1 MTGFMTFSSHGF
13 LRLAWPWGWWIL
25 VPHRIAKTLIPPNS
39 HPHTTAMRKFP
50 SLLALTAALFVPVAQ
65 AELTTNQV
73 FNVNFADGSYTN
85 GRIVATNLG
94 IYQGNWQQTSTTT
107 NNGPFI
113 TNNNQ
118 AVLPSG
124 ATGQD
129 IWKAFTSNTI
139 VVPTNNFGGY
149 LQTRINFSI
158 RNATTNGDY
167 FFHLSAVTN
176 PSPGSGFPQRLFAK
190 SDTSTNLFLGLSG
203 VSGTATYGTNPL
215 SLNTTYN
222 AVIQWSFL
230 DGTNNDTLSLFVD
243 PTDPI
248 LTNNAVYAATA
259 FSSEV
264 SSVAAANLRIGGSLT
279 TPGVRVNSIEVATV
293 IPEPSTYAML
303 ALAGAGFA
311 GYVIRRRRR

>member
-1 MTGFMTFSSHGF
+1 MLTLELVNFDFVLS
-13 LRLAWPWGWWIL
+13 RLDTP
-25 VPHRIAKTLIPPNS
+25 VSNS
-39 HPHTTAMRKFP
+39 HPHTTAMKKFP

-94 IYQGNWQQTSTTT
+94 IYQGDWQQTSTAT

-139 VVPTNNFGGY
+139 VVRTNNFGGY
-149 LQTRINFSI
+149 LQTKINFSI
-158 RNATTNGDY
+158 TSATTNGDY
-167 FFHLSAVTN
+167 FFHLSTITN
-176 PSPGSGFPQRLFAK
+176 TTSGFPQRLFAK
-190 SDTSTNLFLGLSG
+190 SDGSTNLFLGLSAN
-203 VSGTATYGTNPL
+203 SGTGTYGTNPL

-248 LTNNAVYAATA
+248 LTNNAVYAAAA
-259 FSSEV
+259 FTVDV
-264 SSVAAANLRIGGSLT
+264 SSVAAANLRIGGANAA
-279 TPGVRVNSIEVATV
+279 PGVLVNSIEVATV
-293 IPEPSTYAML
+293 VPEPSTYAML

>member
-1 MTGFMTFSSHGF
+1 MGFCAWRGLGAVGL
-13 LRLAWPWGWWIL
+13 LRG
-25 VPHRIAKTLIPPNS
+25 HRIAKTLIPPNS
-39 HPHTTAMRKFP
+39 HPHTTAMKKFP

-73 FNVNFADGSYTN
+73 FNVNFADGNYTN
-85 GRIVATNLG
+85 GRIVVTNLG
-94 IYQGNWQQTSTTT
+94 INQGGWQQTSTVT

-139 VVPTNNFGGY
+139 VVRTNNFGGY
-149 LQTRINFSI
+149 LQTKINFSI
-158 RNATTNGDY
+158 TNGASTNGDY
-167 FFHLSAVTN
+167 FFHLSTITN
-176 PSPGSGFPQRLFAK
+176 TTSGFPQRLFAK
-190 SDTSTNLFLGLSG
+190 SDGSTNIFLGISASSSTG
-203 VSGTATYGTNPL
+203 IYGTNPL

-222 AVIQWSFL
+222 AVIQWSFSE
-230 DGTNNDTLSLFVD
+230 TNNDTLSLFVD

-259 FSSEV
+259 FSTDV
-264 SSVAAANLRIGGSLT
+264 SSVAAANLRIGGGAT
-279 TPGVRVNSIEVATV
+279 TPGVLVNSIEVGTV
-293 IPEPSTYAML
+293 VPEPSTYAML

>member
-1 MTGFMTFSSHGF
+1 MKK
-13 LRLAWPWGWWIL
+13 L
-25 VPHRIAKTLIPPNS
+25 
-39 HPHTTAMRKFP
+39 P

-94 IYQGNWQQTSTTT
+94 IYQGGWQQTSTTT

-149 LQTRINFSI
+149 LQTKINFSI
-158 RNATTNGDY
+158 TSATTNGDY
-167 FFHLSAVTN
+167 FFHLSTITN
-176 PSPGSGFPQRLFAK
+176 TTSGFPQRLFAK
-190 SDTSTNLFLGLSG
+190 SDGSTNLFLGLSANSSTG
-203 VSGTATYGTNPL
+203 VFGTNPL

-222 AVIQWSFL
+222 AVIQWSFS
-230 DGTNNDTLSLFVD
+230 DTNNDTLSLFVD

-259 FSSEV
+259 FTSDV
-264 SSVAAANLRIGGSLT
+264 SSVAAANLRIGGSIS
-279 TPGVRVNSIEVATV
+279 TPGVLVNSIEVATV
-293 IPEPSTYAML
+293 VPEPSTYAML

>member
-1 MTGFMTFSSHGF
+1 M
-13 LRLAWPWGWWIL
+13 
-25 VPHRIAKTLIPPNS
+25 K
-39 HPHTTAMRKFP
+39 KFP

-94 IYQGNWQQTSTTT
+94 IYQGDWQQTSTTT

-149 LQTRINFSI
+149 LQTKINFSI
-158 RNATTNGDY
+158 TSATTNGDY
-167 FFHLSAVTN
+167 FFHLSTITN
-176 PSPGSGFPQRLFAK
+176 ATSDFPQRLFAK
-190 SDTSTNLFLGLSG
+190 SDGSTNLFLGLSAS
-203 VSGTATYGTNPL
+203 SGTGIYGTNPL
-215 SLNTTYN
+215 NLNTTYN
-222 AVIQWSFL
+222 AVIQWNFL
-230 DGTNNDTLSLFVD
+230 DGTNKDTLSLFVD

-259 FSSEV
+259 FNTDV
-264 SSVAAANLRIGGSLT
+264 SSVAAANLRVANAAGA
-279 TPGVRVNSIEVATV
+279 PGVLVNSIEVATV
-293 IPEPSTYAML
+293 VPEPSTYAML

>member
-1 MTGFMTFSSHGF
+1 MVVLELVNFDFVLS
-13 LRLAWPWGWWIL
+13 RLDTP
-25 VPHRIAKTLIPPNS
+25 VSNS
-39 HPHTTAMRKFP
+39 HPHTTAMKKFP

-73 FNVNFADGSYTN
+73 FNVNFADGGYTN
-85 GRIVATNLG
+85 GRIVETNLG
-94 IYQGNWQQTSTTT
+94 IYQGDWQQTSTAST
-107 NNGPFI
+107 NGPFI

-124 ATGQD
+124 ASGQD

-139 VVPTNNFGGY
+139 VVRTNNFGGY
-149 LQTRINFSI
+149 LQTKINFSI
-158 RNATTNGDY
+158 TSATTNGDY
-167 FFHLSAVTN
+167 FFHLSTITN
-176 PSPGSGFPQRLFAK
+176 TTSAFPQRLFAK
-190 SDTSTNLFLGLSG
+190 SDGSTNLFLGLSANSSTG
-203 VSGTATYGTNPL
+203 IFGTNPL

-222 AVIQWSFL
+222 AVIQWSFS
-230 DGTNNDTLSLFVD
+230 DTNNDTLSLFVD

-259 FSSEV
+259 FTSDV
-264 SSVAAANLRIGGSLT
+264 SSVAAANLRIGGSIS
-279 TPGVRVNSIEVATV
+279 TPGVLVNSIEVATV
-293 IPEPSTYAML
+293 VPEPSTYAML

>member
-1 MTGFMTFSSHGF
+1 MPISFLFFFFLPDFRAEFLF
-13 LRLAWPWGWWIL
+13 LRLVQG
-25 VPHRIAKTLIPPNS
+25 HQNNTMN
-39 HPHTTAMRKFP
+39 KFP

-85 GRIVATNLG
+85 GPIVETNLG
-94 IYQGNWQQTSTTT
+94 INQGGWQQTSTFT

-149 LQTRINFSI
+149 LQTKINFSI
-158 RNATTNGDY
+158 TSATTTGDY
-167 FFHLSAVTN
+167 FFHLSTVTN
-176 PSPGSGFPQRLFAK
+176 TTSGFPQRLFAK
-190 SDTSTNLFLGLSG
+190 SDGSTNLFLGL
-203 VSGTATYGTNPL
+203 TANPSNAIYGTNPL

-222 AVIQWSFL
+222 AVIQWNFL
-230 DGTNNDTLSLFVD
+230 DGTNKDTLSLFVD

-259 FSSEV
+259 FITDV
-264 SSVAAANLRIGGSLT
+264 SSVAAANLRIGGSSS
-279 TPGVRVNSIEVATV
+279 TPGVLVNSIEVATV

>member
-1 MTGFMTFSSHGF
+1 MVMNDM
-13 LRLAWPWGWWIL
+13 
-25 VPHRIAKTLIPPNS
+25 K
-39 HPHTTAMRKFP
+39 KFP

-85 GRIVATNLG
+85 GRIVVTNLG
-94 IYQGNWQQTSTTT
+94 INQGGWQQTSTAT

-149 LQTRINFSI
+149 LQTKINFSI
-158 RNATTNGDY
+158 TSATTNGDY
-167 FFHLSAVTN
+167 FFHLSTVTN
-176 PSPGSGFPQRLFAK
+176 TTSGFPQRLFAK
-190 SDTSTNLFLGLSG
+190 RDVSSNLFLGLS
-203 VSGTATYGTNPL
+203 ATDTTGIYGTNPL

-222 AVIQWSFL
+222 AVIQWNFL

-259 FSSEV
+259 FTTDV
-264 SSVAAANLRIGGSLT
+264 SSVAAANLRIGGST
-279 TPGVRVNSIEVATV
+279 STPGVLVNSIEVATV
-293 IPEPSTYAML
+293 VPEPSTYAL
-303 ALAGAGFA
+303 LLLSGAASLWALK
-311 GYVIRRRRR
+311 RRKS